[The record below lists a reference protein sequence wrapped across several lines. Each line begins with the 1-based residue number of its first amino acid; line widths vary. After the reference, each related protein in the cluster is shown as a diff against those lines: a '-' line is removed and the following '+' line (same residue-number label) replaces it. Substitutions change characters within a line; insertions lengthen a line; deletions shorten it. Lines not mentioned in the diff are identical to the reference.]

1 MNAKRARQ
9 RRAEENARLE
19 AQVDQRLRRTRLIK
33 LLAVAV
39 IALAAVVT
47 VVIVATSGGGEK
59 QLPPAQQT
67 SLLAGIP
74 QNGEVLGREDAPVT
88 VTEFADLQCPFCAR
102 YSNEVLPSIIRDYV
116 RPGKIKLRQQ
126 LLTFIGDDSREG
138 ALAAYSAA
146 QQNKMFDFTGAFFAK
161 QQEENSGYVTP
172 GFIKQI
178 AKDVPGLDQAR
189 FDADQGKPEAARML
203 QEATRNADTA
213 KVSGTPAFMVSVR
226 GGAPVPL
233 QVNDLT
239 VSAFKRA
246 LDGAIADAA

>member
-33 LLAVAV
+33 LLGAAV
-39 IALAAVVT
+39 IALAAVVA
-47 VVIVATSGGGEK
+47 VVIVTTSGGEK
-59 QLPPAQQT
+59 KLTPAQQT
-67 SLLAGIP
+67 SLLAGVP

-161 QQEENSGYVTP
+161 QQKENSGYVTP
-172 GFIKQI
+172 GFINAI
-178 AKDVPGLDQAR
+178 ATDIPGLDQAK
-189 FDADQGKPEAARML
+189 FGADQSNPQAERML
-203 QEATRNADTA
+203 NEATRNADKA

-239 VSAFKRA
+239 ASAFKRA
-246 LDGAIADAA
+246 LDSAIADAG